1 MRGLH
6 LRNRFSARQLI
17 PCHTEHTGIRN
28 HGGHLG
34 QDTNERRMICRLR
47 TSCGTIVMCMVE
59 RDAPVVQWIERRPSK
74 PHVAGSNPAGGA
86 IPLFPRQRELPAL
99 RKESARGQTPT
110 KRVRTEVRQRA
121 DQLWLFSF
129 LLGTL
134 LVVSHPL
141 LTRVLG
147 IAISDLAANIMG
159 GVGIGL
165 LIVSLLTQLRFPRR
179 QRKRQE

>member
-1 MRGLH
+1 
-6 LRNRFSARQLI
+6 
-17 PCHTEHTGIRN
+17 
-28 HGGHLG
+28 
-34 QDTNERRMICRLR
+34 
-47 TSCGTIVMCMVE
+47 
-59 RDAPVVQWIERRPSK
+59 
-74 PHVAGSNPAGGA
+74 
-86 IPLFPRQRELPAL
+86 
-99 RKESARGQTPT
+99 
-110 KRVRTEVRQRA
+110 VRTEVRQRA

>member
-1 MRGLH
+1 
-6 LRNRFSARQLI
+6 
-17 PCHTEHTGIRN
+17 
-28 HGGHLG
+28 
-34 QDTNERRMICRLR
+34 
-47 TSCGTIVMCMVE
+47 
-59 RDAPVVQWIERRPSK
+59 
-74 PHVAGSNPAGGA
+74 
-86 IPLFPRQRELPAL
+86 
-99 RKESARGQTPT
+99 
-110 KRVRTEVRQRA
+110 VRQRA